1 MNHQVSRQMRH
12 QMSRQVSRDGEPSAL
27 LLVQPVHLP
36 QLVTPDEAAAYLGV
50 SPYTVRERLKE
61 GSLPG
66 RKHGARWLIRVVDL
80 VDYVEPNNLDSNNLG
95 SNSVTAP
102 P

>member
-1 MNHQVSRQMRH
+1 MNRH
-12 QMSRQVSRDGEPSAL
+12 EQPAASMLIA
-27 LLVQPVHLP
+27 PVHLP
-36 QLVTPDEAAAYLGV
+36 QLVTPEEAAAYLGI

-80 VDYVEPNNLDSNNLG
+80 VAYVEPNNLDSNN
-95 SNSVTAP
+95 VTAAP
-102 P
+102 

>member
-1 MNHQVSRQMRH
+1 MSRQMRQ
-12 QMSRQVSRDGEPSAL
+12 QMLGRTEASAS
-27 LLVQPVHLP
+27 LLVQPVRLP
-36 QLVTPDEAAAYLGV
+36 QLVTPEEAAGYLGI

-80 VDYVEPNNLDSNNLG
+80 VDYVEPNNLDSNN
-95 SNSVTAP
+95 VTAAP
-102 P
+102 

>member
-1 MNHQVSRQMRH
+1 MRH
-12 QMSRQVSRDGEPSAL
+12 SGQPVASI
-27 LLVQPVHLP
+27 LVQPVRLP
-36 QLVTPDEAAAYLGV
+36 QLVTPEEAAAYLGV

-80 VDYVEPNNLDSNNLG
+80 ADYVEPNNLG
-95 SNSVTAP
+95 PNSVTVAP
-102 P
+102 